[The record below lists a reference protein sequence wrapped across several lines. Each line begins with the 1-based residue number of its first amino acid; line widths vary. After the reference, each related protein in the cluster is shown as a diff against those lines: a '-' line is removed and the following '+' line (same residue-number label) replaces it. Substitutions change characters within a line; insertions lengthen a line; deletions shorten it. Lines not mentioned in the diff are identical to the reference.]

1 MNNTIEAV
9 YRTDFALPDRREG
22 KVRDVYR
29 VPMEGRTDPL
39 LIVASDRMSAFDV
52 VMPTPFPGKG
62 RLLTEISL
70 AWFDRLRTAGIVQ
83 DHLLSANPADV
94 PGLSATERTM
104 LEGRMMLCRAAQVVP
119 IECVV
124 RGYLSG
130 SGWKDYQ
137 KTGSVCGV
145 QLPAG
150 LEQSAK
156 LPEPIFTPATKAEM
170 GAHDENIDFEQAC
183 TIAGTDIMTRLRDLS
198 LTIFEFG
205 RSYAAKHGM
214 ILADTKFEF
223 GFALDE
229 NGKPTDELLLID
241 EVLTP
246 DSSRYWPAEDYEP
259 GREQDNFNKQVFRNW
274 LQEMCDRGEW
284 NKTAPGP
291 EIPSEIVQK
300 TIEKYI
306 EAAHR
311 LGG

>member
-9 YRTDFALPDRREG
+9 YRTNFDLPDRREG

-70 AWFDRLRTAGIVQ
+70 AWFHRLRSAGIIT
-83 DHLLSANPADV
+83 DHLLSTKPTDV
-94 PGLSATERTM
+94 PGLSAEEQAS
-104 LEGRMMLCRAAQVVP
+104 LEGRMMLCRAAHVVP

-137 KTGSVCGV
+137 RTGSVCGV
-145 QLPAG
+145 KLPDN
-150 LEQSAK
+150 LLQSSQ
-156 LPEPIFTPATKAEM
+156 LPEPIFTPATKATE
-170 GAHDENIDFEQAC
+170 GHDENIDFDTAC
-183 TIAGTDIMTRLRDLS
+183 EIAGTDIMTRLRDLS
-198 LTIFEFG
+198 LQIFEFG
-205 RSYAAKHGM
+205 RAYAAEHGM

-223 GFALDE
+223 GFALDADG
-229 NGKPTDELLLID
+229 NATDELMLID

-259 GREQDNFNKQVFRNW
+259 GREQDNFNKQIFRNW

-284 NKTAPGP
+284 DKTPPGP
-291 EIPSEIVQK
+291 EIPQEIVHK

-306 EAAHR
+306 EAAQR